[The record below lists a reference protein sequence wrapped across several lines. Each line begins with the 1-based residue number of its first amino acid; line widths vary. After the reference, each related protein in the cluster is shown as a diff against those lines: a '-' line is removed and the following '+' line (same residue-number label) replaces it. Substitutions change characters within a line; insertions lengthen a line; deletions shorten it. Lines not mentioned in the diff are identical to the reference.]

1 MIQTQRSRIYLIII
15 LITGILL
22 TGCSSGQSGSI
33 SLSTITPTASL
44 PTITAT
50 PHPTNTPTLLPATD
64 TPAALKQLTP
74 IVIAQPT
81 SFVPTELAANFLDQR
96 FPVASLNIYN
106 PGPDSRI
113 SSPLNISAYALPG
126 DQGKVTV
133 QLWGED
139 GSIIAEQLIKL
150 SSSNSGWVSFTTQF
164 PFEINSGGEAAL
176 LTLTTF
182 DGFGRRIA
190 VNSVPL
196 LLIQIGNS
204 EIESTGFTKEPFVL
218 KSPTASSTV
227 SGGILHLKGYAHPSS
242 NAPLIV
248 ELIKTNGGVVA
259 SKQVALSTPAAG
271 EDYVAFSVDIPYK
284 VSTATPVRIS
294 LRQMTDQAPFLDRT
308 LSSLLV
314 TLQP

>member
-1 MIQTQRSRIYLIII
+1 MMNTKRSRIYPVII
-15 LITGILL
+15 LITGLLL
-22 TGCSSGQSGSI
+22 TGCASGQSGSI
-33 SLSTITPTASL
+33 SLSTITPIASRS
-44 PTITAT
+44 TITAT
-50 PHPTNTPTLLPATD
+50 PNPINTPTLPPPTE

-81 SFVPTELAANFLDQR
+81 SFVPTELAADFLDQR

-106 PGPDSRI
+106 PGPGSRI

-204 EIESTGFTKEPFVL
+204 EIESTGFAKGPFVL

-227 SGGILHLKGYAHPSS
+227 TGGTLHLEGYAHPSS
-242 NAPLIV
+242 SAPLIV
-248 ELIKTNGGVVA
+248 ELIKTNGGVMA
-259 SKQVALSTPAAG
+259 SKQVALSTPATG

-284 VSTATPVRIS
+284 VSTATPVRLS
-294 LRQMTDQAPFLDRT
+294 LRQMTDQAPLKDCA
-308 LSSLLV
+308 LSSELIILE
-314 TLQP
+314 P